1 MAIGTSGS
9 ISTACRGQ
17 LITTD
22 VRRTRNHFT
31 STALSASHHT
41 TNTGLNPSHGSCWRT
56 RTRWRALA
64 NGLNRR
70 GTAVLT
76 GLLKTCVGRPGHG
89 FTSTGFISCDALRPS
104 CLGSTHHQVA
114 VGDAETHFGSFGL
127 WLRTT
132 ETIDLFGTDVLVT
145 SDAMTRSELITGDG
159 GRTADHRAGHACSRE
174 GFRQTNFGRW
184 ASLRQGFRPQ
194 ILITGQAAIGAGLIS
209 GDVGRLADHDA
220 TDGSA
225 LLALAMTHLAR
236 GRVRTAAIGSGLV
249 GGDVLGTGHALA
261 RTGLITRH
269 FFRTTHF
276 ISGDPVAMGCGRDTN
291 LGGSGGFRSGFTECL
306 EDLSP

>member
-31 STALSASHHT
+31 STALSTSHHT
-41 TNTGLNPSHGSCWRT
+41 TNTGLNPSHGSRWRT

-76 GLLKTCVGRPGHG
+76 GLLKTCVGGSRYG
-89 FTSTGFISCDALRPS
+89 FARSGFVPRHTLRPS

-114 VGDAETHFGSFGL
+114 VGDAETHFWSFGL

-145 SDAMTRSELITGDG
+145 SNAMARSELITGDG
-159 GRTADHRAGHACSRE
+159 GRTADHRAGHACSRQ
-174 GFRQTNFGRW
+174 GFRQTNFGGW
-184 ASLRQGFRPQ
+184 ASFRK
-194 ILITGQAAIGAGLIS
+194 G
-209 GDVGRLADHDA
+209 V
-220 TDGSA
+220 
-225 LLALAMTHLAR
+225 
-236 GRVRTAAIGSGLV
+236 
-249 GGDVLGTGHALA
+249 
-261 RTGLITRH
+261 
-269 FFRTTHF
+269 
-276 ISGDPVAMGCGRDTN
+276 
-291 LGGSGGFRSGFTECL
+291 
-306 EDLSP
+306 